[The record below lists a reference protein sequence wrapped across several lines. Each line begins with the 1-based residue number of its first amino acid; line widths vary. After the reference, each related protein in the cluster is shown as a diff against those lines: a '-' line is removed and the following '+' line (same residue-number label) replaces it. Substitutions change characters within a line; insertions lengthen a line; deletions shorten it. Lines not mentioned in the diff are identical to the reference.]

1 MNLYAFIFARGGSKG
16 VPNKNIR
23 KLGNKTLLEHSI
35 HLAKSIK
42 SIKKIFVSTDSLK
55 IKNLALNTDI
65 NVINRPKNLASDTS
79 PEWLSWQHAIDYLE
93 KKNDKFDVF
102 LSLPTTSPLRN
113 KEDVEKCIDSLVD
126 DTDIVIT
133 MTKSCRSPWFNM
145 VKKLK
150 NGNVNKIIND
160 GKNYNRRQDVPEVF
174 DMSTV
179 AYVARTDYIK
189 NSSNIFDGKVSGV
202 EIPADRSIDID
213 TELDFEIADFLIK
226 KRKQAC

>member
-35 HLAKSIK
+35 YLAKSIK
-42 SIKKIFVSTDSLK
+42 SIKKIFVSTDSSK
-55 IKNLALNTDI
+55 IKNLALNCDI

-113 KEDVEKCIDSLVD
+113 KEDVEKCIDSLAD

-145 VKKLK
+145 VKKLN